1 VACPLSAPFFL
12 FKQME
17 NQLATKDEIL
27 AVLKSKGLARLA
39 EEYRQDQ
46 TVTVKDLLGFS
57 KEDWK
62 ELCLNTS
69 KALMIF
75 NKLHPQ
81 EQATGIDY

>member
-1 VACPLSAPFFL
+1 MSAPVFL

-27 AVLKSKGLARLA
+27 AVLRSKGLAGLA

-46 TVTVKDLLGFS
+46 TVTVEDLLGFS
-57 KEDWK
+57 KEDWGK
-62 ELCLNTS
+62 ECENDR
-69 KALMIF
+69 KGRIIF

-81 EQATGIDY
+81 KQATGIDY